1 MDNTMR
7 RHIINNI
14 SGWIKQNGGDLLQEL
29 NTEFRSLS
37 EEVEMLQT
45 HEAEKLLK
53 VLSVV
58 LPKDEYEKRA
68 DLERF
73 DGFNGR
79 TPFWIDALQNTL
91 LKKEYMCMLCNIC
104 GAHLHETSAQC
115 HYGMTPIH
123 ERYQPTLSAHDVR
136 RAMFSGE
143 GLPPSPHEDM
153 APAARRAAARDIR
166 RAAAQNARL
175 RNAGLPPSPHEDM
188 VRGRCRCCAPANAY
202 GAFLRSGEWRGSETI
217 ESKLRQIGT
226 HIHVLALQKISKNLL
241 RMNEISIQISHIEQ
255 SQPLPESK
263 PQSKPQLLT
272 PDDVM
277 KNNQAMMADEI
288 LGFGKYTSHTA
299 KWVFDND
306 KQYVKWA
313 LTIREPKQ
321 RLQKFINYIQSQ

>member
-1 MDNTMR
+1 YLFLVKLIFLRFFLVEVGMDNTMR

-45 HEAEKLLK
+45 HDAEKLLK

-58 LPKDEYEKRA
+58 LPKDEYETRA
-68 DLERF
+68 NLERF

-79 TPFWIDALQNTL
+79 TPFWIDALKNTL

-123 ERYQPTLSAHDVR
+123 ERNQPTL
-136 RAMFSGE
+136 
-143 GLPPSPHEDM
+143 PS
-153 APAARRAAARDIR
+153 R
-166 RAAAQNARL
+166 
-175 RNAGLPPSPHEDM
+175 EDM

-202 GAFLRSGEWRGSETI
+202 GAFLRSGGSGRQRETV

-255 SQPLPESK
+255 SQPESK
-263 PQSKPQLLT
+263 PQPEYQLLT

-277 KNNQAMMADEI
+277 KNN
-288 LGFGKYTSHTA
+288 
-299 KWVFDND
+299 
-306 KQYVKWA
+306 
-313 LTIREPKQ
+313 
-321 RLQKFINYIQSQ
+321 